1 MSSWIK
7 ADFNFK
13 QHGAILVIGRRQAD
27 EVLEIVKEF
36 ADTPDE
42 LEKALRAI
50 IERSRPELAN
60 VNIWHMSYSPSK
72 MAWEV
77 FVEHPSLPAKAMYE
91 MATELPLIPTTV
103 KDLKEMVDT
112 TLRNY
117 IKAGDAAEPWMPK
130 KAVLADESLWDDE
143 AIRTAMAGNAD
154 KAIVVGAKE

>member
-27 EVLEIVKEF
+27 EVLEIVKDL

-50 IERSRPELAN
+50 IERNRPELAN
-60 VNIWHMSYSPSK
+60 ANIWHMSYSPSK

-77 FVEHPSLPAKAMYE
+77 FIEHPSLPAKAMYE
-91 MATELPLIPTTV
+91 MATELPLIPTTA
-103 KDLKEMVDT
+103 KDIKEIVDT

-117 IKAGDAAEPWMPK
+117 GRTPPKTLLPK
-130 KAVLADESLWDDE
+130 KAVLADQSLWDDE
-143 AIRTAMAGNAD
+143 AIKTAMAGNAD
-154 KAIVVGAKE
+154 KAIMVSVKE